1 MSYVRATILKMNSK
15 LSHGM
20 HTKKKL
26 KQIREKTY
34 GGSKLTYENN
44 FTIKKP
50 QKTEMCQISMI

>member
-1 MSYVRATILKMNSK
+1 MNSK
-15 LSHGM
+15 LSRGM
-20 HTKKKL
+20 HTQKKL

>member
-1 MSYVRATILKMNSK
+1 MNSK

-20 HTKKKL
+20 HTQKKF

-44 FTIKKP
+44 FTIKNP
-50 QKTEMCQISMI
+50 QKTEMCQISMIQDDLFPR